1 MATKQVSVRLSATGG
16 RQVRAELEGVG
27 AAGSRGMGRLSREL
41 DQANARMAGFAR
53 RAKIAATAAAAALA
67 GAVVAMTR
75 STVAAANEI
84 GQLSQVANAAPEVFQ
99 RWSAASATVG
109 VEQEKLADIL
119 KDVNDRVGDFLQ
131 TGGGP
136 MADFFENIAPR
147 VGVTA
152 DQFARLSGPEA
163 LQLYVDSLEKAGVS
177 QQEMTF
183 YLEAMASD
191 TTRLIPLLQNG
202 GAEMTRL
209 GAQAQALGAV
219 LDTDAI
225 AAMRRSELALVSIGQ
240 VFTGVRNRIAVALA
254 PSLEAVA
261 NAFVA
266 LASSASPISRAFD
279 AVLGNLDRLGVYA
292 GTFATFLA
300 GRWVAAMAAAAL
312 SVRGLATTLVV
323 LKGALIRTGIGALI
337 VGAGELVYWFTRL
350 AGGAGGFG
358 EAMRLLKDVAV
369 EVWDRIKMGA
379 AAAGAR
385 ATAMFYDLKSDAATG
400 MAGAIESVVAFGNA
414 TANTFEGALMAVR
427 DIWSRL
433 PAVIGD
439 LVYTAA
445 NRMLD
450 GIEAMLNGA
459 IARIDAFTGKI
470 RDALAAVGIET
481 TFGEIGEISLG
492 DIDNPFAGATADA
505 GSAAADAFR
514 RAFEDNPLTA
524 PDLGLDGM
532 AADAL
537 AAANIY
543 RGASTDLAA
552 GATAPL
558 SSWAALRDVVAGTG
572 ADGAAALDDATAS
585 ADRLAEA
592 MGQTGEAVA
601 GGGASGSGDGA
612 AEKIVTGWR
621 AVSQALNSYA
631 TDALNWGK
639 GLGETLSSAF
649 SGAESA
655 FRSFV
660 ETGKLDFKGLV
671 RSILADLA
679 VLAFKNAV
687 LGPIA
692 NALGGV
698 FGGGSAAGGAAS
710 GAVTAAVSHA
720 GGMVGI
726 SGHRRSVPAAVFAGA
741 PRMHS
746 GGTVGPAGSW
756 AGLRPDEVPTIL
768 QRGERVLSRAEV
780 ARGAGGAIPVAIHL
794 NVDARGAQMGV
805 AEQIAAVMRS
815 AQPEFERIAV
825 AAVGNAM
832 RRGRMA

>member
-1 MATKQVSVRLSATGG
+1 MAEKRVSVRLSATGG

-27 AAGSRGMGRLSREL
+27 EAGTRGMGRLSREL
-41 DQANARMAGFAR
+41 DQANARMAAFAR
-53 RAKIAATAAAAALA
+53 RARIAATAAATALA

-84 GQLSQVANAAPEVFQ
+84 GQLSQVANANPEVFQ
-99 RWSAASATVG
+99 RWAAASATVG
-109 VEQEKLADIL
+109 IAQEKLADIL

-163 LQLYVDSLEKAGVS
+163 LQLYVSSLEKAGVS

-219 LDTDAI
+219 LDADAI

-254 PSLEAVA
+254 PSLEAAA

-266 LASSASPISRAFD
+266 LASSTSPISRAFD
-279 AVLGNLDRLGVYA
+279 AVLANLDRLAIYA

-300 GRWVAAMAAAAL
+300 GRWVAAMAAATF

-337 VGAGELVYWFTRL
+337 VGAGELVYWFMRL
-350 AGGAGGFG
+350 ASGAGGFG

-369 EVWDRIKMGA
+369 EVWDRIKTGA
-379 AAAGAR
+379 SAAGAR
-385 ATAMFYDLKSDAATG
+385 ATAMFFDLKSDAATG

-414 TANTFEGALMAVR
+414 TANTFEGALLAVR
-427 DIWSRL
+427 EIWSRL

-439 LVYTAA
+439 LVYAAA

-492 DIDNPFAGATADA
+492 DIENPFAGASADA

-524 PDLGLDGM
+524 PDLGLDGI
-532 AADAL
+532 AAEAL
-537 AAANIY
+537 ATANTYRQAA
-543 RGASTDLAA
+543 TDLAA

-558 SSWAALRDVVAGTG
+558 ASWAALRDAVAGTG
-572 ADGAAALDDATAS
+572 EDGAVALDDATAS
-585 ADRLAEA
+585 ADRLAAA
-592 MGQTGEAVA
+592 MAQAGDAVTGGGG
-601 GGGASGSGDGA
+601 GGGAGGA
-612 AEKIVTGWR
+612 ADKIITGWR
-621 AVSQALNSYA
+621 AVSDALYSYA
-631 TDALNWGK
+631 RDALNWGK
-639 GLGETLSSAF
+639 GLGETLTSAF

-692 NALGGV
+692 NALSGA
-698 FGGGSAAGGAAS
+698 FGGGGSVA
-710 GAVTAAVSHA
+710 AAVSHT

-726 SGHRRSVPAAVFAGA
+726 SGHTRAVPTAVFAGA
-741 PRMHS
+741 LRMHG
-746 GGTVGPAGSW
+746 GGTVGAAGSW

-768 QRGERVLSRAEV
+768 QRGEQVLSRAEV
-780 ARGAGGAIPVAIHL
+780 ARGTGGSIPVAVHL
-794 NVDARGAQMGV
+794 NVDARGAQIGV

>member
-1 MATKQVSVRLSATGG
+1 
-16 RQVRAELEGVG
+16 
-27 AAGSRGMGRLSREL
+27 MGRLSREL
-41 DQANARMAGFAR
+41 EQANARMAAFAR
-53 RAKIAATAAAAALA
+53 RARIAATAAAAALA
-67 GAVVAMTR
+67 VAVVSMTR

-84 GQLSQVANAAPEVFQ
+84 DQLSQVANASPEVFQ

-109 VEQEKLADIL
+109 IEQEKLADIL

-163 LQLYVDSLEKAGVS
+163 LQLYVDSLQKAGVS

-219 LDTDAI
+219 LDADAI

-240 VFTGVRNRIAVALA
+240 VFTGVRNKIAVALA
-254 PSLEAVA
+254 PSLEAMA

-266 LASSASPISRAFD
+266 LASSTSPISRAFD
-279 AVLGNLDRLGVYA
+279 SLLANLDRLVIYA

-300 GRWVAAMAAAAL
+300 GRWVAAMAVAAL
-312 SVRGLATTLVV
+312 SVRGLATMLVV

-350 AGGAGGFG
+350 ASGAGGFG
-358 EAMRLLKDVAV
+358 AAMGLLKDVAV

-379 AAAGAR
+379 SAAGAR
-385 ATAMFYDLKSDAATG
+385 ATAMFYDLKADAATG
-400 MAGAIESVVAFGNA
+400 MAGAIESVVGFGNA
-414 TANTFEGALMAVR
+414 TANTFEGALLAVR
-427 DIWSRL
+427 EIWSRL

-439 LVYTAA
+439 LVFSAA

-481 TFGEIGEISLG
+481 TFGQIGDISLG
-492 DIDNPFAGATADA
+492 DITNPFAGASADA
-505 GSAAADAFR
+505 GTAAADAFR
-514 RAFEDNPLTA
+514 RAFADNPLTA
-524 PDLGLDGM
+524 PDLGLDGI
-532 AADAL
+532 AAEAL
-537 AAANIY
+537 ATANTYRQAA
-543 RGASTDLAA
+543 TDLAA

-558 SSWAALRDVVAGTG
+558 ASWAALRDAVAGTG
-572 ADGAAALDDATAS
+572 EEGTAALDDATVS
-585 ADRLAEA
+585 AERLAGA
-592 MGQTGEAVA
+592 MAQAGDAVGGDGGS
-601 GGGASGSGDGA
+601 GGGAADQ
-612 AEKIVTGWR
+612 IITGWR
-621 AVSQALNSYA
+621 AVSAALQSYA

-639 GLGETLSSAF
+639 GLGETLSRAF

-679 VLAFKNAV
+679 VLAFRRAV

-692 NALGGV
+692 NALSGA
-698 FGGGSAAGGAAS
+698 FGGGGSVA
-710 GAVTAAVSHA
+710 AAVSHA
-720 GGMVGI
+720 GGMVGL
-726 SGHRRSVPAAVFAGA
+726 SGHSRRVPAQAFAGA

-746 GGTVGPAGSW
+746 GGTVGPVGSW

-768 QRGERVLSRAEV
+768 QRGERVLSRREV
-780 ARGAGGAIPVAIHL
+780 AAGSGAEQSVAVHL
-794 NVDARGAQMGV
+794 NVDARGAQIGV
-805 AEQIAAVMRS
+805 AEQLAAVLRG

-832 RRGRMA
+832 RRGRLA

>member
-1 MATKQVSVRLSATGG
+1 MAEKKVSVRLSATGG

-27 AAGSRGMGRLSREL
+27 KAGARGLGRLGREL
-41 DQANARMAGFAR
+41 EQANARMAAFAR
-53 RAKIAATAAAAALA
+53 RARGVARVAAAALA
-67 GAVVAMTR
+67 GAAVAMTR
-75 STVAAANEI
+75 STVAAANAI
-84 GQLSQVANAAPEVFQ
+84 DQLSRVANANPEVFQ

-109 VEQEKLADIL
+109 IEQEKLADIL
-119 KDVNDRVGDFLQ
+119 KDVNDRVGDFLA

-136 MADFFENIAPR
+136 MADFFANIAPR

-163 LQLYVDSLEKAGVS
+163 LQLYVSSLEKAGVS

-191 TTRLIPLLQNG
+191 ATRLIPLLQNG

-219 LDTDAI
+219 LDADAI

-240 VFTGVRNRIAVALA
+240 VFTGLRNRIAVALA

-261 NAFVA
+261 KAFVA
-266 LASSASPISRAFD
+266 LASSTSPISRGFD
-279 AVLGNLDRLGVYA
+279 AVLANLDRLAIYA
-292 GTFATFLA
+292 GTFASFLA

-350 AGGAGGFG
+350 TSGAGGFG
-358 EAMRLLKDVAV
+358 AAMRLLKDVAV

-379 AAAGAR
+379 SAAGAR
-385 ATAMFYDLKSDAATG
+385 ATAMFYDLKADAATSMG
-400 MAGAIESVVAFGNA
+400 GAIESVVAFGNA
-414 TANTFEGALMAVR
+414 TANTFEGALLAVR
-427 DIWSRL
+427 EIWARL
-433 PAVIGD
+433 PGVIGD
-439 LVYTAA
+439 LVFSAA

-470 RDALAAVGIET
+470 RAALAAVGIES
-481 TFGEIGEISLG
+481 TFGEIGALDLG
-492 DIDNPFAGATADA
+492 DIPNPYAGASAEA
-505 GSAAADAFR
+505 GDAAAEAFR
-514 RAFEDNPLTA
+514 RAFEDQPLTA
-524 PDLGLDGM
+524 PDLGLDGI
-532 AADAL
+532 AAEAL
-537 AAANIY
+537 RRANTYRQAA
-543 RGASTDLAA
+543 TDLAT

-558 SSWAALRDVVAGTG
+558 TSWAALRDAVAGTG
-572 ADGAAALDDATAS
+572 ADGAAALDEATAS
-585 ADRLAEA
+585 ADRLAGA
-592 MGQTGEAVA
+592 MAQAGEAVT
-601 GGGASGSGDGA
+601 GGGASGASGGA

-621 AVSQALNSYA
+621 AVSEALTSYA
-631 TDALNWGK
+631 TEALDWGK
-639 GLGETLSSAF
+639 GLGETLSNAF
-649 SGAESA
+649 SGAERA

-671 RSILADLA
+671 RAILADLA
-679 VLAFKNAV
+679 VLQFRRAV

-692 NALGGV
+692 NALGGI
-698 FGGGSAAGGAAS
+698 FGGAE
-710 GAVTAAVSHA
+710 AVTAAVSHA
-720 GGMVGI
+720 GGMVGL
-726 SGHRRSVPAAVFAGA
+726 SGHRRTVPAAVFAHA

-746 GGTVGPAGSW
+746 GGW

-768 QRGERVLSRAEV
+768 QRGERVLSRAEL
-780 ARGAGGAIPVAIHL
+780 ARGAAGTPPVAVHL
-794 NVDARGAQMGV
+794 SVDARGAQMGV
-805 AEQIAAVMRS
+805 AEQIAMVLRN
-815 AQPEFERIAV
+815 AQPEFERMAV

>member
-1 MATKQVSVRLSATGG
+1 
-16 RQVRAELEGVG
+16 VRAELEGVG
-27 AAGSRGMGRLSREL
+27 EAGTRGMGRLSREL
-41 DQANARMAGFAR
+41 DQANARMAAFAR
-53 RAKIAATAAAAALA
+53 RAKIAATAAATALA

-84 GQLSQVANAAPEVFQ
+84 GQLSQVANANPEVFQ
-99 RWSAASATVG
+99 RWAAASATVG
-109 VEQEKLADIL
+109 IEQEKLADIL

-191 TTRLIPLLQNG
+191 ATRLIPLLQNG

-219 LDTDAI
+219 LDADAI
-225 AAMRRSELALVSIGQ
+225 AAMHRSELALVSIGQ

-266 LASSASPISRAFD
+266 LASSTSPISRAFD
-279 AVLGNLDRLGVYA
+279 AVLSNLDRLAIYA

-300 GRWVAAMAAAAL
+300 GRWVAAMAAAAF

-350 AGGAGGFG
+350 ASGAGGFG

-369 EVWDRIKMGA
+369 EVWDRIKTGA
-379 AAAGAR
+379 SAAGAR
-385 ATAMFYDLKSDAATG
+385 ATAMFYDLKADATTG

-414 TANTFEGALMAVR
+414 TANTFEGALLAVR
-427 DIWSRL
+427 EIWSRL

-439 LVYTAA
+439 LVYAAA

-492 DIDNPFAGATADA
+492 DIANPFDGASADA
-505 GSAAADAFR
+505 GSAAADAFQ

-524 PDLGLDGM
+524 PDLGLDGI
-532 AADAL
+532 AAEAL
-537 AAANIY
+537 ATANTYRQAA
-543 RGASTDLAA
+543 SDLAA
-552 GATAPL
+552 GAKARL
-558 SSWAALRDVVAGTG
+558 SSWAALRDAVAGTG
-572 ADGAAALDDATAS
+572 EDGAAALDDATAS
-585 ADRLAEA
+585 AGRLAEA
-592 MGQTGEAVA
+592 MAEAGDTVSGGSGS
-601 GGGASGSGDGA
+601 GGGASGGA
-612 AEKIVTGWR
+612 AERIVTGWR
-621 AVSQALNSYA
+621 AVSEALNSYA

-692 NALGGV
+692 NALSGA
-698 FGGGSAAGGAAS
+698 FGGGGSVA
-710 GAVTAAVSHA
+710 AAVSHA
-720 GGMVGI
+720 GGIVGI
-726 SGHRRSVPAAVFAGA
+726 SGHTRAVPAAVFAGA
-741 PRMHS
+741 PRMHG

-780 ARGAGGAIPVAIHL
+780 ARGGDDATPVAINL

-805 AEQIAAVMRS
+805 AEQIAAVMRG

>member
-1 MATKQVSVRLSATGG
+1 MAEKRVSVRLSATGG

-41 DQANARMAGFAR
+41 DQANARMAAFAR
-53 RAKIAATAAAAALA
+53 RARIAATAAATALA

-109 VEQEKLADIL
+109 IEQEKLADIL
-119 KDVNDRVGDFLQ
+119 MDVNDRVGDFLQ

-152 DQFARLSGPEA
+152 DEFARLSGPEA
-163 LQLYVDSLEKAGVS
+163 LQLYVSSLEKAGVS

-219 LDTDAI
+219 LDADAI

-254 PSLEAVA
+254 PTLEAA
-261 NAFVA
+261 ATAFVA
-266 LASSASPISRAFD
+266 LASATSPISRAFD
-279 AVLGNLDRLGVYA
+279 AVLSNLDRLVIYA

-300 GRWVAAMAAAAL
+300 GRWVTAMAAAAL

-350 AGGAGGFG
+350 ASGAGGFG
-358 EAMRLLKDVAV
+358 EAMRLLKDVGV
-369 EVWDRIKMGA
+369 EVWDRIKLGA

-385 ATAMFYDLKSDAATG
+385 ATAMFYDLKADAATG
-400 MAGAIESVVAFGNA
+400 MTGAIESVVAFGNT
-414 TANTFEGALMAVR
+414 TANTFEGALLAVR
-427 DIWSRL
+427 EIWSRL

-439 LVYTAA
+439 LVYAAA

-492 DIDNPFAGATADA
+492 DIENPFAGASADA

-514 RAFEDNPLTA
+514 RAFADNPLTA
-524 PDLGLDGM
+524 PDLGLDGI

-537 AAANIY
+537 VTANTYRQAA
-543 RGASTDLAA
+543 TDLAA
-552 GATAPL
+552 GARAPL
-558 SSWAALRDVVAGTG
+558 SSWAALRDAVAGTG
-572 ADGAAALDDATAS
+572 EDGAAALDDATAS
-585 ADRLAEA
+585 ADRLAGA
-592 MGQTGEAVA
+592 MAQAGDAVTGGGGGGGA
-601 GGGASGSGDGA
+601 GGGAADQ
-612 AEKIVTGWR
+612 IITGWR
-621 AVSQALNSYA
+621 AVSEALNSYA

-639 GLGETLSSAF
+639 GLGETLTSAF
-649 SGAESA
+649 SGAETA

-692 NALGGV
+692 NALSGA
-698 FGGGSAAGGAAS
+698 FGGGSVA
-710 GAVTAAVSHA
+710 AAVSHA

-726 SGHRRSVPAAVFAGA
+726 SGHTRAVPAAVFAGA
-741 PRMHS
+741 PRMHG

-780 ARGAGGAIPVAIHL
+780 ARDTGGNATIAVHL

-805 AEQIAAVMRS
+805 AEQIAAVMRG

>member
-1 MATKQVSVRLSATGG
+1 MAEKRVSVRLSATGS

-27 AAGSRGMGRLSREL
+27 EAGSRGFGRLSREMDL
-41 DQANARMAGFAR
+41 ANTRVAAFAR
-53 RAKIAATAAAAALA
+53 RARIAATAAATALA

-84 GQLSQVANAAPEVFQ
+84 NQLSQVANATPEVFQ

-109 VEQEKLADIL
+109 IEQEKLADIL

-163 LQLYVDSLEKAGVS
+163 LQLYVDSLERAGAS

-191 TTRLIPLLQNG
+191 ATRLIPLLQNG

-209 GAQAQALGAV
+209 GDQAQALGAV
-219 LDTDAI
+219 LDADAI
-225 AAMRRSELALVSIGQ
+225 AAMRRSELALVSIAQ

-254 PSLEAVA
+254 PTLEAAA

-266 LASSASPISRAFD
+266 LASSTSPISRAFD
-279 AVLGNLDRLGVYA
+279 AVLANLDRLAIYA

-337 VGAGELVYWFTRL
+337 VGAGELVYWFTQL
-350 AGGAGGFG
+350 AAGAGGFG
-358 EAMRLLKDVAV
+358 EAMRLLKEVAV
-369 EVWDRIKMGA
+369 EVWERIQLGA
-379 AAAGAR
+379 SAAGAR
-385 ATAMFYDLKSDAATG
+385 ATAMFYDLKADAASG
-400 MAGAIESVVAFGNA
+400 MASAMESVVAFGNT
-414 TANTFEGALMAVR
+414 TANTFEGALLAVR
-427 DIWSRL
+427 EIWSRL

-439 LVYTAA
+439 LVFTAA

-459 IARIDAFTGKI
+459 IRRIDAFTGRI

-481 TFGEIGEISLG
+481 TFGQIGEISLG
-492 DIDNPFAGATADA
+492 DIANPFAGASADA
-505 GSAAADAFR
+505 GAAAAEAFRQAFLDNPLSAEDLGLSGIAAEALATANTYRQAAAD
-514 RAFEDNPLTA
+514 
-524 PDLGLDGM
+524 
-532 AADAL
+532 L
-537 AAANIY
+537 A
-543 RGASTDLAA
+543 T

-558 SSWAALRDVVAGTG
+558 TSWQALREAVAGAGT
-572 ADGAAALDDATAS
+572 DGATALDDATAS
-585 ADRLAEA
+585 ADRLTEA
-592 MGQTGEAVA
+592 MGRASGAA
-601 GGGASGSGDGA
+601 GGARDR
-612 AEKIVTGWR
+612 IVTGWQ
-621 AVSQALNSYA
+621 AVSEALRSYA

-639 GLGETLSSAF
+639 GLGETLSGAF
-649 SGAESA
+649 SSAESA
-655 FRSFV
+655 FRNFV
-660 ETGKLDFKGLV
+660 ETGKFDFKALV

-679 VLAFKNAV
+679 VLAFKRAV
-687 LGPIA
+687 LGPLA
-692 NALGGV
+692 NALSGIFGPGLFGTGV
-698 FGGGSAAGGAAS
+698 A
-710 GAVTAAVSHA
+710 AAVSHA
-720 GGMVGI
+720 GGMVGL
-726 SGHRRSVPAAVFAGA
+726 SGHSRTVPALAFAGA

-746 GGTVGPAGSW
+746 GGW

-768 QRGERVLSRAEV
+768 QRGERVLNRREAAAYGKSA
-780 ARGAGGAIPVAIHL
+780 AGSGVSIAI
-794 NVDARGAQMGV
+794 DARGAQMGV
-805 AEQIAAVMRS
+805 AEQIDAKLRAAI
-815 AQPEFERIAV
+815 PEIARIAKESV
-825 AAVGNAM
+825 ADAR
-832 RRGRMA
+832 RRGQVI

>member
-1 MATKQVSVRLSATGG
+1 MAEKKVSVRLSATGG

-27 AAGSRGMGRLSREL
+27 EAGSRGFGRLSREME
-41 DQANARMAGFAR
+41 QANARMAAFAR
-53 RAKIAATAAAAALA
+53 RARIAATAAAAALSA
-67 GAVVAMTR
+67 AVVSLTR

-84 GQLSQVANAAPEVFQ
+84 SLLSQVANANPEVFQ

-109 VEQEKLADIL
+109 IEQEKLADIL

-163 LQLYVDSLEKAGVS
+163 LQLYVDSLERAGVS

-266 LASSASPISRAFD
+266 LASSTSPISRAFD
-279 AVLGNLDRLGVYA
+279 TFLANLDRLGIYA

-300 GRWVAAMAAAAL
+300 GRWVAAVAAAAL

-350 AGGAGGFG
+350 ASGAGGFG
-358 EAMRLLKDVAV
+358 EAMRLLKDVTV
-369 EVWDRIKMGA
+369 EVWERIKMGA
-379 AAAGAR
+379 SAAGAQ
-385 ATAMFYDLKSDAATG
+385 ATAMFFDLKADAATG
-400 MAGAIESVVAFGNA
+400 MAGAIESVVSFGNA
-414 TANTFEGALMAVR
+414 TANTFEGALLAVR
-427 DIWSRL
+427 EIWSRL
-433 PAVIGD
+433 PDVIGD
-439 LVYTAA
+439 LVFSAA

-459 IARIDAFTGKI
+459 IRRIDTFTGRI

-492 DIDNPFAGATADA
+492 DIENPFAGASADA
-505 GSAAADAFR
+505 GTAAAEAFR
-514 RAFEDNPLTA
+514 RSFEDNPLKA
-524 PDLGLDGM
+524 PDLGLDGI
-532 AADAL
+532 AAEAL
-537 AAANIY
+537 TTANTYRQAA
-543 RGASTDLAA
+543 TDLAT

-558 SSWAALRDVVAGTG
+558 TSWDALRDAVADAGE
-572 ADGAAALDDATAS
+572 DGAAALDDATTS
-585 ADRLAEA
+585 ADRLAD
-592 MGQTGEAVA
+592 AVSRA
-601 GGGASGSGDGA
+601 GGA
-612 AEKIVTGWR
+612 AGKAKDAIVTGFG
-621 AVSQALNSYA
+621 AVSKSLSDYAKTAL
-631 TDALNWGK
+631 DLGK
-639 GLGETLSSAF
+639 GLGESLMGAF
-649 SGAESA
+649 RGAESA

-660 ETGKLDFKGLV
+660 ETGKLDFKSLV

-679 VLAFKNAV
+679 VLAFKRAV
-687 LGPIA
+687 LGPLA
-692 NALGGV
+692 NALSGI
-698 FGGGSAAGGAAS
+698 FGGGS
-710 GAVTAAVSHA
+710 VTAAVSHA
-720 GGMVGI
+720 GGIVGL
-726 SGHRRSVPAAVFAGA
+726 SGHQRQVPALAFAGA
-741 PRMHS
+741 PKLHT
-746 GGTVGPAGSW
+746 GGW

-768 QRGERVLSRAEV
+768 QRGERVLNRREAAHYSRV
-780 ARGAGGAIPVAIHL
+780 GQSSGGVTVNI
-794 NVDARGAQMGV
+794 DARGAQMGV
-805 AEQIAAVMRS
+805 AEQIDARLRAAL
-815 AQPEFERIAV
+815 PEIKRVAIQSVAERRA
-825 AAVGNAM
+825 
-832 RRGRMA
+832 RGYAI

>member
-1 MATKQVSVRLSATGG
+1 MAEKRVSVRLSATGG

-27 AAGSRGMGRLSREL
+27 AAGARGMGRLSREL
-41 DQANARMAGFAR
+41 EQANARMAAFAR
-53 RAKIAATAAAAALA
+53 RARIAATAAAAALA
-67 GAVVAMTR
+67 VAVVSMTR

-84 GQLSQVANAAPEVFQ
+84 DQLSQVANAAPEVFQ

-109 VEQEKLADIL
+109 IEQEKLADIL

-163 LQLYVDSLEKAGVS
+163 LQLYVDSLERAGVS

-219 LDTDAI
+219 LDADAI

-240 VFTGVRNRIAVALA
+240 VFTGVRNKIAVALA

-266 LASSASPISRAFD
+266 LASSTSPISRAFD
-279 AVLGNLDRLGVYA
+279 TLLDNLDRLVIYA

-300 GRWVAAMAAAAL
+300 GRWVAAMAVAAL
-312 SVRGLATTLVV
+312 SVRGLATMLVV

-350 AGGAGGFG
+350 ASGAGGFG
-358 EAMRLLKDVAV
+358 AAMGLLKDVAV

-379 AAAGAR
+379 SAAGAR
-385 ATAMFYDLKSDAATG
+385 ATAMFYDLKADAASG
-400 MAGAIESVVAFGNA
+400 MAGAIESVVGFGNA
-414 TANTFEGALMAVR
+414 TANTFEGALLAVR
-427 DIWSRL
+427 EIWSRL
-433 PAVIGD
+433 PDVIGD
-439 LVYTAA
+439 LVFSAA

-450 GIEAMLNGA
+450 GIEVMLNGA
-459 IARIDAFTGKI
+459 IARIDAFTGRI

-481 TFGEIGEISLG
+481 AFGSIGEISLG
-492 DIDNPFAGATADA
+492 DIENPFAGASADA
-505 GSAAADAFR
+505 GSAAVDAFR
-514 RAFEDNPLTA
+514 RAFEDNPLSA
-524 PDLGLDGM
+524 PDLGLDGI
-532 AADAL
+532 AAEAL
-537 AAANIY
+537 TTANTYRQAAIDLARGAAA
-543 RGASTDLAA
+543 
-552 GATAPL
+552 PL
-558 SSWAALRDVVAGTG
+558 TSWAALRDAVAGTG
-572 ADGAAALDDATAS
+572 EEGAAALDDATAS
-585 ADRLAEA
+585 ADRLADA
-592 MGQTGEAVA
+592 MGRA
-601 GGGASGSGDGA
+601 GGGAGA
-612 AEKIVTGWR
+612 AGDKILTGWK
-621 AVSQALNSYA
+621 AVSEALKSYA
-631 TDALNWGK
+631 VDALNWGK
-639 GLGETLSSAF
+639 GLGETLSRAF

-655 FRSFV
+655 FRSFID
-660 ETGKLDFKGLV
+660 TGKLDFKGLV

-679 VLAFKNAV
+679 VLAFRRAV

-692 NALGGV
+692 NALSGA
-698 FGGGSAAGGAAS
+698 FGGGGSVA
-710 GAVTAAVSHA
+710 AAVSHS
-720 GGMVGI
+720 GGMVGL
-726 SGHRRSVPAAVFAGA
+726 SGHSRSVPAQAFAGA

-746 GGTVGPAGSW
+746 GGW

-768 QRGERVLSRAEV
+768 QRGERVLSRAQV
-780 ARGAGGAIPVAIHL
+780 ARGDRSAVPVAVHL

-805 AEQIAAVMRS
+805 AEQLAAVLRG

-832 RRGRMA
+832 RRGRLA

>member
-1 MATKQVSVRLSATGG
+1 MAEKRVSVRLSATGG
-16 RQVRAELEGVG
+16 QQVRAELEGVG

-41 DQANARMAGFAR
+41 DQANARMAAFAR
-53 RAKIAATAAAAALA
+53 RTRIAATAAATALA

-84 GQLSQVANAAPEVFQ
+84 NQLSQVANATPEVFQ

-109 VEQEKLADIL
+109 IEQEKLADIL

-163 LQLYVDSLEKAGVS
+163 LQLYVSSLEKAGVS

-209 GAQAQALGAV
+209 GTQAQALGAV
-219 LDTDAI
+219 LDADAI

-254 PSLEAVA
+254 PSLEAAA

-266 LASSASPISRAFD
+266 LASATSPISRAFD
-279 AVLGNLDRLGVYA
+279 AVLANLDRLAIYA

-300 GRWVAAMAAAAL
+300 GRWAATMAAAAF

-337 VGAGELVYWFTRL
+337 VGAGELVYWFMRL
-350 AGGAGGFG
+350 ASGAGGFG
-358 EAMRLLKDVAV
+358 AAMRLLKDVAV
-369 EVWDRIKMGA
+369 EVWDRIKLGA
-379 AAAGAR
+379 SAAGAR

-400 MAGAIESVVAFGNA
+400 MAGAIESVIAFGNT
-414 TANTFEGALMAVR
+414 TANTFEGALLAVWE
-427 DIWSRL
+427 IWSRL

-439 LVYTAA
+439 LVYAAA

-459 IARIDAFTGKI
+459 IARIDAFTGRI

-492 DIDNPFAGATADA
+492 DIENPFARASADA

-524 PDLGLDGM
+524 PDLGLDGI

-537 AAANIY
+537 AKANIY
-543 RGASTDLAA
+543 RGAATDLAA

-558 SSWAALRDVVAGTG
+558 TSWAALRDAVAGTG
-572 ADGAAALDDATAS
+572 EDGAAALDDASAS

-592 MGQTGEAVA
+592 MAQAGEVVT
-601 GGGASGSGDGA
+601 GGGGSGGGA

-621 AVSQALNSYA
+621 AVSDALNSYA
-631 TDALNWGK
+631 TDALNLGK
-639 GLGETLSSAF
+639 GLGETLTNAF

-692 NALGGV
+692 NALGGI
-698 FGGGSAAGGAAS
+698 FGGGAAGAGAGTAS
-710 GAVTAAVSHA
+710 GSVTAAVSHA

-780 ARGAGGAIPVAIHL
+780 AHGAGGAIPVAIHL

>member
-1 MATKQVSVRLSATGG
+1 MADKKVSVRLSATGG

-27 AAGSRGMGRLSREL
+27 EAGTRGMGRLSREL
-41 DQANARMAGFAR
+41 DQANARMAAFAR
-53 RAKIAATAAAAALA
+53 RAKIAATAAATALA
-67 GAVVAMTR
+67 TAVVAMTR
-75 STVAAANEI
+75 STVSAANEI
-84 GQLSQVANAAPEVFQ
+84 DQLSQVTNANPELFQ

-109 VEQEKLADIL
+109 IEQEKLADIL

-163 LQLYVDSLEKAGVS
+163 LQLYVDSLERAGVS

-219 LDTDAI
+219 LDAGAI

-266 LASSASPISRAFD
+266 LASSTSPIAQAFD
-279 AVLGNLDRLGVYA
+279 AVLANLDRLAIYA
-292 GTFATFLA
+292 GTFATFFA

-350 AGGAGGFG
+350 ASGAGGFG
-358 EAMRLLKDVAV
+358 EAMGLLKDVAV

-379 AAAGAR
+379 SSAGAA
-385 ATAMFYDLKSDAATG
+385 ATAMFYDLKSDAASG
-400 MAGAIESVVAFGNA
+400 IASSIESVVGFGNTA
-414 TANTFEGALMAVR
+414 ANTFEGALLAVR
-427 DIWSRL
+427 EIWSRL

-439 LVYTAA
+439 IVFSAA

-459 IARIDAFTGKI
+459 IARIDAFTGRI

-481 TFGEIGEISLG
+481 TFGEIGELRLG
-492 DIDNPFAGATADA
+492 DIANPFAGASADA
-505 GSAAADAFR
+505 GTAAEYAFR
-514 RAFEDNPLTA
+514 RAFADNPFTA
-524 PDLGLDGM
+524 PDLGLDGI
-532 AADAL
+532 AAEAL
-537 AAANIY
+537 ATANGYRQAA
-543 RGASTDLAA
+543 TDLAN

-558 SSWAALRDVVAGTG
+558 TSWATLRDAVAGTG
-572 ADGAAALDDATAS
+572 EEGAAALDEASAS
-585 ADRLAEA
+585 ADRLN
-592 MGQTGEAVA
+592 QAVTA
-601 GGGASGSGDGA
+601 AAGASAGAGDR
-612 AEKIVTGWR
+612 IVTGWR
-621 AVSQALNSYA
+621 AVSEALRGYA

-639 GLGETLSSAF
+639 GLGQTLTQAF

-660 ETGKLDFKGLV
+660 ETGKLDFRGMV

-679 VLAFKNAV
+679 VLSFRRAV

-692 NALGGV
+692 NALSGI
-698 FGGGSAAGGAAS
+698 FGGGGSVA
-710 GAVTAAVSHA
+710 AAVSHA
-720 GGMVGI
+720 GGIVGL
-726 SGHRRSVPAAVFAGA
+726 SGYNRSVPAAVFAGA
-741 PRMHS
+741 PRMHA
-746 GGTVGPAGSW
+746 GGW

-768 QRGERVLSRAEV
+768 QRGERVLNRREAADY
-780 ARGAGGAIPVAIHL
+780 ARGGGLGPGVSIQI
-794 NVDARGAQMGV
+794 DARGAQMGL
-805 AEQIAAVMRS
+805 AEQIDLKLRAAL
-815 AQPEFERIAV
+815 PEIARIAKQSV
-825 AAVGNAM
+825 ADSR
-832 RRGRMA
+832 RRGHAL

>member
-1 MATKQVSVRLSATGG
+1 MAEKRVSVRLSATGG

-27 AAGSRGMGRLSREL
+27 EAGKRGFGRLSCEME
-41 DQANARMAGFAR
+41 QANARMAAFAR
-53 RAKIAATAAAAALA
+53 RARIAATAAAAALSA
-67 GAVVAMTR
+67 AVVSMTR

-84 GQLSQVANAAPEVFQ
+84 SQLSQVANAAPEVFQ
-99 RWSAASATVG
+99 RWSSASATVG
-109 VEQEKLADIL
+109 IEQEKLADIL

-163 LQLYVDSLEKAGVS
+163 LQLYVDSLERAGVS

-219 LDTDAI
+219 LDADAI

-254 PSLEAVA
+254 PSLETVA

-266 LASSASPISRAFD
+266 LASSTSPISRAFD
-279 AVLGNLDRLGVYA
+279 AVLVNLDRLAIYA

-300 GRWVAAMAAAAL
+300 GRWVAAMAAAAF

-350 AGGAGGFG
+350 ASGAGSFG
-358 EAMRLLKDVAV
+358 EAMRLLKDVGV

-385 ATAMFYDLKSDAATG
+385 ATAMFYDLKADAATG
-400 MAGAIESVVAFGNA
+400 MAGAIESVIAFGNT
-414 TANTFEGALMAVR
+414 TANTFEGALLAVR
-427 DIWSRL
+427 EIWSRL

-439 LVYTAA
+439 LIYAAA

-481 TFGEIGEISLG
+481 SFGEIGEISLG
-492 DIDNPFAGATADA
+492 DIENPFAGASSDA
-505 GSAAADAFR
+505 GSAAAEAFR

-524 PDLGLDGM
+524 PDLGLDGI

-537 AAANIY
+537 ATANTYRQAA
-543 RGASTDLAA
+543 TDLAA

-558 SSWAALRDVVAGTG
+558 TSWAALRDAVAGTG
-572 ADGAAALDDATAS
+572 EDGAAALDDASAS
-585 ADRLAEA
+585 ADRLAGA
-592 MGQTGEAVA
+592 MAQAGDAV
-601 GGGASGSGDGA
+601 GGGGSGGGA

-621 AVSQALNSYA
+621 AVSDALNSYA
-631 TDALNWGK
+631 TDALYWGK

-692 NALGGV
+692 NALSGA
-698 FGGGSAAGGAAS
+698 FGGGGTVA
-710 GAVTAAVSHA
+710 AAVSHA

-726 SGHRRSVPAAVFAGA
+726 SGYTRAVPAAVFAGA
-741 PRMHS
+741 PRMHG

-780 ARGAGGAIPVAIHL
+780 ARGAGSTTPVAINL

-805 AEQIAAVMRS
+805 AEQIAAVMRGS
-815 AQPEFERIAV
+815 QPEFERIAV

>member
-1 MATKQVSVRLSATGG
+1 MAEKKVSVRLSATGG

-27 AAGSRGMGRLSREL
+27 EAGARGMGRLSREM
-41 DQANARMAGFAR
+41 DQANARMAAFAR
-53 RAKIAATAAAAALA
+53 RARIAATAAGTALA
-67 GAVVAMTR
+67 TAVVAMTR

-84 GQLSQVANAAPEVFQ
+84 DQLSQVANANPEVFQ

-109 VEQEKLADIL
+109 IEQEKLADIL

-163 LQLYVDSLEKAGVS
+163 LQLYVDSLERAGVS

-219 LDTDAI
+219 LDADAI

-266 LASSASPISRAFD
+266 LASSTSPISRAFD
-279 AVLGNLDRLGVYA
+279 TLLANLNRLAIYA
-292 GTFATFLA
+292 GTFAAFLA

-350 AGGAGGFG
+350 ASGAGGFG
-358 EAMRLLKDVAV
+358 EAMRLLKDIAV

-379 AAAGAR
+379 GAAGAA
-385 ATAMFYDLKSDAATG
+385 ATAMFYDLKADAAAG
-400 MAGAIESVVAFGNA
+400 IAGAIESVVGFGNT
-414 TANTFEGALMAVR
+414 TANTFEGALLAVR
-427 DIWSRL
+427 EIWSRL

-439 LVYTAA
+439 LVFSAA

-459 IARIDAFTGKI
+459 IARIDAFTGGI

-481 TFGEIGEISLG
+481 TFGEIGEIRLG
-492 DIDNPFAGATADA
+492 DIANPFAGASADA
-505 GSAAADAFR
+505 GTAAADAFR
-514 RAFEDNPLTA
+514 RAFEDNPITA
-524 PDLGLDGM
+524 PDLGLDGI
-532 AADAL
+532 AAEAL
-537 AAANIY
+537 ITANRYRQAA
-543 RGASTDLAA
+543 TDLAS
-552 GATAPL
+552 GAAAPL
-558 SSWAALRDVVAGTG
+558 TSWGALREAVAGSG
-572 ADGAAALDDATAS
+572 EEGAAALDEATAS
-585 ADRLAEA
+585 ADRLN
-592 MGQTGEAVA
+592 QAVTA
-601 GGGASGSGDGA
+601 TGGASAGAGDR
-612 AEKIVTGWR
+612 IVNGWR
-621 AVSQALNSYA
+621 AVSDALRAYA
-631 TDALNWGK
+631 TDAMNWGK
-639 GLGETLSSAF
+639 GLGQTLTQAF

-655 FRSFV
+655 FRSFI
-660 ETGKLDFKGLV
+660 ETGKLDFRGMV

-679 VLAFKNAV
+679 VLSFRRAV

-692 NALGGV
+692 NALSGI
-698 FGGGSAAGGAAS
+698 FGGSGSVA
-710 GAVTAAVSHA
+710 AAVSHA
-720 GGMVGI
+720 GGMVGL
-726 SGHRRSVPAAVFAGA
+726 SGHTRAVPAAVFAGA
-741 PRMHS
+741 PRMHA
-746 GGTVGPAGSW
+746 GGW

-768 QRGERVLSRAEV
+768 QRGERVWSRSDV
-780 ARGAGGAIPVAIHL
+780 ARGMGGSSIPVAVNL

-805 AEQIAAVMRS
+805 AEQLAAVLRN
-815 AQPEFERIAV
+815 AQPELERMAV
-825 AAVGNAM
+825 AAVGTAM
-832 RRGRMA
+832 RRGRLA

>member
-1 MATKQVSVRLSATGG
+1 MAEKKLSVRLSATGG

-41 DQANARMAGFAR
+41 DRANARMAAFAR
-53 RAKIAATAAAAALA
+53 RARIAATAAAAALA

-109 VEQEKLADIL
+109 IQQEKLADIL

-136 MADFFENIAPR
+136 MVDFFENIAPR

-163 LQLYVDSLEKAGVS
+163 LQLYVDSLERAGVS

-219 LDTDAI
+219 LDADAI

-266 LASSASPISRAFD
+266 LASSTSPISRAFD
-279 AVLGNLDRLGVYA
+279 VVLANLDRLAIYA

-350 AGGAGGFG
+350 TAGAGGFG

-385 ATAMFYDLKSDAATG
+385 ATAMFYDLKADAATG

-414 TANTFEGALMAVR
+414 TANTFEGALLAVR
-427 DIWSRL
+427 EIWSRL

-439 LVYTAA
+439 LVYAAA

-492 DIDNPFAGATADA
+492 DIDNPFAGASADA

-524 PDLGLDGM
+524 PDLGLDGI
-532 AADAL
+532 AAEAL
-537 AAANIY
+537 ATANTYRQAA
-543 RGASTDLAA
+543 TDLAA

-558 SSWAALRDVVAGTG
+558 TSWAALRDAVASTG
-572 ADGAAALDDATAS
+572 EDGAAALDDATAS
-585 ADRLAEA
+585 ADRLAGA
-592 MGQTGEAVA
+592 MAQAGDAVGGGGS
-601 GGGASGSGDGA
+601 GGGA
-612 AEKIVTGWR
+612 AERIVTGWR
-621 AVSQALNSYA
+621 AVSEALNSYA

-692 NALGGV
+692 SALSGA
-698 FGGGSAAGGAAS
+698 FGGGGSVA
-710 GAVTAAVSHA
+710 AAVSHA

-726 SGHRRSVPAAVFAGA
+726 SGHSRAVPAAVFAGA

-780 ARGAGGAIPVAIHL
+780 ARGANGNIPVAVHF

-805 AEQIAAVMRS
+805 AEQIAAVMRG

>member
-1 MATKQVSVRLSATGG
+1 MAEKRVSVRLSATGG

-41 DQANARMAGFAR
+41 DQANARMAAFAR
-53 RAKIAATAAAAALA
+53 RARIAATAAATALA

-84 GQLSQVANAAPEVFQ
+84 GQLSQVANANSEVFQ

-109 VEQEKLADIL
+109 IEQEKLADIL

-163 LQLYVDSLEKAGVS
+163 LQLYVDSLERAGVS

-219 LDTDAI
+219 LDADAI
-225 AAMRRSELALVSIGQ
+225 TAMRRSELALVSIGQ

-266 LASSASPISRAFD
+266 LASSTSPISRAFD
-279 AVLGNLDRLGVYA
+279 TVLANLDRLAIYA
-292 GTFATFLA
+292 GTFATFLTV
-300 GRWVAAMAAAAL
+300 RWVAAMAAAVI

-350 AGGAGGFG
+350 TSGAGSFG

-379 AAAGAR
+379 SSAGAA
-385 ATAMFYDLKSDAATG
+385 ATAMFYDLKADAASG
-400 MAGAIESVVAFGNA
+400 MAGAIESVAAFGNT
-414 TANTFEGALMAVR
+414 TANTFEGALLAVR
-427 DIWSRL
+427 EIWSRL
-433 PAVIGD
+433 PDVIGD
-439 LVYTAA
+439 LVFSAA
-445 NRMLD
+445 NRMLH

-459 IARIDAFTGKI
+459 IRRIDAFTGRI

-481 TFGEIGEISLG
+481 TFGEIGAISLG
-492 DIDNPFAGATADA
+492 DIENPFAGASADA

-524 PDLGLDGM
+524 PNLGLD
-532 AADAL
+532 AIATEAL
-537 AAANIY
+537 ATANTYREAA
-543 RGASTDLAA
+543 TDLAN

-558 SSWAALRDVVAGTG
+558 SSWAALRDAVASTG

-585 ADRLAEA
+585 AGRLAGA
-592 MGQTGEAVA
+592 MDQAGDAV
-601 GGGASGSGDGA
+601 GGGSGGGA
-612 AEKIVTGWR
+612 AEKILTGWR
-621 AVSQALNSYA
+621 AVSEALNSYA

-639 GLGETLSSAF
+639 CLGETLTGAF
-649 SGAESA
+649 GGAESA

-660 ETGKLDFKGLV
+660 ETGKFDFKGLV

-679 VLAFKNAV
+679 VLSFKRAV

-692 NALGGV
+692 SALSGI
-698 FGGGSAAGGAAS
+698 FGGGSVA
-710 GAVTAAVSHA
+710 AAVSHA
-720 GGMVGI
+720 GGIVGL
-726 SGHRRSVPAAVFAGA
+726 SGHTRQVPAMAFAAA

-746 GGTVGPAGSW
+746 GGW

-768 QRGERVLSRAEV
+768 QRGERVLNRREAADYGRGGSI
-780 ARGAGGAIPVAIHL
+780 GAGVTVNI
-794 NVDARGAQMGV
+794 DARGAQMGV
-805 AEQIAAVMRS
+805 AEQIDARLRAAI
-815 AQPEFERIAV
+815 PEIARIAKESV
-825 AAVGNAM
+825 ADGR
-832 RRGRMA
+832 RRGQVI

>member
-1 MATKQVSVRLSATGG
+1 MVEKRVSVRLSATGG

-27 AAGSRGMGRLSREL
+27 AAGARGMGRLSREL
-41 DQANARMAGFAR
+41 EQANARMAAFAR
-53 RAKIAATAAAAALA
+53 RARIAATAAAAALA
-67 GAVVAMTR
+67 VAVVSMSR

-84 GQLSQVANAAPEVFQ
+84 NQLSQVANASPEVFQ
-99 RWSAASATVG
+99 RWSVASATVG
-109 VEQEKLADIL
+109 IEQEKLADIL

-163 LQLYVDSLEKAGVS
+163 LQLYVDSLQKAGVS

-219 LDTDAI
+219 LDADAI

-240 VFTGVRNRIAVALA
+240 VFTGVRNKIAVALA
-254 PSLEAVA
+254 PSLEAMA

-266 LASSASPISRAFD
+266 LASSTSPISRAFD
-279 AVLGNLDRLGVYA
+279 TLLANLDRLVIYA

-300 GRWVAAMAAAAL
+300 GRWVAAMAVAAL
-312 SVRGLATTLVV
+312 SVRGLATMLVV

-350 AGGAGGFG
+350 ASGAGGFG
-358 EAMRLLKDVAV
+358 AAMGLLKDVAV

-379 AAAGAR
+379 SAASAR
-385 ATAMFYDLKSDAATG
+385 ATAMFYDLKADAASG

-414 TANTFEGALMAVR
+414 TANTFEGALLAVR
-427 DIWSRL
+427 EIWSRL
-433 PAVIGD
+433 PVVIGD
-439 LVYTAA
+439 LVFSAA

-481 TFGEIGEISLG
+481 TFGQIGDINLG
-492 DIDNPFAGATADA
+492 DITNPFAGASADSGTAV
-505 GSAAADAFR
+505 ADAFR
-514 RAFEDNPLTA
+514 RAFEDNPLNA
-524 PDLGLDGM
+524 PDLGLDAI
-532 AADAL
+532 AAEAL
-537 AAANIY
+537 TTANTYRQSGIDLARGAAA
-543 RGASTDLAA
+543 
-552 GATAPL
+552 PL
-558 SSWAALRDVVAGTG
+558 TSWAALRDAVAGTVEE
-572 ADGAAALDDATAS
+572 GAAALDDAKAS
-585 ADRLAEA
+585 ADRLAAA
-592 MGQTGEAVA
+592 MDQAGDAVGG
-601 GGGASGSGDGA
+601 GGGASGGA
-612 AEKIVTGWR
+612 AEKIVTSWR
-621 AVSQALNSYA
+621 TVSDALKSYA

-639 GLGETLSSAF
+639 GLGETLSRAF

-679 VLAFKNAV
+679 VLAFRRAV

-692 NALGGV
+692 NALSGA
-698 FGGGSAAGGAAS
+698 FGGGGSVA
-710 GAVTAAVSHA
+710 AAVSYA
-720 GGMVGI
+720 GGMVGL
-726 SGHRRSVPAAVFAGA
+726 SAHSRRVPAQAFAGA
-741 PRMHS
+741 PRMHR
-746 GGTVGPAGSW
+746 GGW

-768 QRGERVLSRAEV
+768 QRGERVLSRREV
-780 ARGAGGAIPVAIHL
+780 AAGSGAEQSVAVHL
-794 NVDARGAQMGV
+794 NVDARGAQIGV
-805 AEQIAAVMRS
+805 AEQLAAVLRG

-832 RRGRMA
+832 RRGRLA

>member
-1 MATKQVSVRLSATGG
+1 MAEKRVSVRLYATGG

-27 AAGSRGMGRLSREL
+27 EAGARGMGRLSREM
-41 DQANARMAGFAR
+41 DQANARMAAFAR
-53 RAKIAATAAAAALA
+53 RARIAATAAATALA
-67 GAVVAMTR
+67 AAVVSMTR

-84 GQLSQVANAAPEVFQ
+84 GQLSQVANANPEVFQ

-109 VEQEKLADIL
+109 IEQEKLADIL

-163 LQLYVDSLEKAGVS
+163 LQLYVDSLERAGVS

-191 TTRLIPLLQNG
+191 ATRLIPLLQNG

-219 LDTDAI
+219 LDADAI

-266 LASSASPISRAFD
+266 LASSTSPISRAFD
-279 AVLGNLDRLGVYA
+279 AVLSNLDRVAIYT
-292 GTFATFLA
+292 GTFATFLS
-300 GRWVAAMAAAAL
+300 GRWLAAMAAAAL
-312 SVRGLATTLVV
+312 SVRGLATMLVV

-350 AGGAGGFG
+350 ASGAGGFG
-358 EAMRLLKDVAV
+358 EAMGLLKDVAM
-369 EVWDRIKMGA
+369 EVWNRIKMGA
-379 AAAGAR
+379 SSAGAA
-385 ATAMFYDLKSDAATG
+385 ATAMFYDLKADAASG
-400 MAGAIESVVAFGNA
+400 FASAIESVVGFGNT
-414 TANTFEGALMAVR
+414 TANTFEGALLAVR
-427 DIWSRL
+427 EIWSRL

-439 LVYTAA
+439 LVFSAA

-459 IARIDAFTGKI
+459 IARIDAFTGRI
-470 RDALAAVGIET
+470 RDALAAVGIEA
-481 TFGEIGEISLG
+481 TFGEIGELRLG
-492 DIDNPFAGATADA
+492 DIANPFTGASADA
-505 GSAAADAFR
+505 GTAAADAFR
-514 RAFEDNPLTA
+514 RAFADNPFTA
-524 PDLGLDGM
+524 PDLGLDGI

-537 AAANIY
+537 ATANSYRQAA
-543 RGASTDLAA
+543 TDLAG

-558 SSWAALRDVVAGTG
+558 TSWGALRDAVAGTG
-572 ADGAAALDDATAS
+572 EEGAAALEEATAS
-585 ADRLAEA
+585 ADRLNQAV
-592 MGQTGEAVA
+592 TGAD
-601 GGGASGSGDGA
+601 GASAGAGDR
-612 AEKIVTGWR
+612 IVTGWR
-621 AVSQALNSYA
+621 AVSDALRSYA

-639 GLGETLSSAF
+639 GLGQTLTQAF
-649 SGAESA
+649 SGAENA

-660 ETGKLDFKGLV
+660 ETGKLDFRGMV

-679 VLAFKNAV
+679 VLSFRRAV

-692 NALGGV
+692 NALSGI
-698 FGGGSAAGGAAS
+698 FGGGGTVA
-710 GAVTAAVSHA
+710 AAVSHA
-720 GGMVGI
+720 GGMVGL
-726 SGHRRSVPAAVFAGA
+726 SGHTRAVPAAAFASA
-741 PRMHS
+741 PRMHA
-746 GGTVGPAGSW
+746 GGW

-768 QRGERVLSRAEV
+768 QRGERVLSRGEV
-780 ARGAGGAIPVAIHL
+780 ARGMGTSIPVAVHL

-805 AEQIAAVMRS
+805 AEQLATVLRN
-815 AQPEFERIAV
+815 AQPELERMAV
-825 AAVGNAM
+825 SAVGTAM
-832 RRGRMA
+832 RRGRLA

>member
-1 MATKQVSVRLSATGG
+1 MAEKRVSVRLSATGG

-27 AAGSRGMGRLSREL
+27 AAGARGMGRLSREL
-41 DQANARMAGFAR
+41 EQANARMAAFAR
-53 RAKIAATAAAAALA
+53 RARIAATAAAAALA
-67 GAVVAMTR
+67 VAVVSMTR

-84 GQLSQVANAAPEVFQ
+84 DQLSQVANASPEVFQ

-109 VEQEKLADIL
+109 IEQEKLADIL

-163 LQLYVDSLEKAGVS
+163 LQLYVDSLERAGVS

-219 LDTDAI
+219 LDVDAI

-240 VFTGVRNRIAVALA
+240 VFTGVRNKIAVALA

-266 LASSASPISRAFD
+266 LASSTSPISRAFD
-279 AVLGNLDRLGVYA
+279 TLLANLDRLVIYA

-300 GRWVAAMAAAAL
+300 GRWVAAMAVAAL
-312 SVRGLATTLVV
+312 SVRGLATMLVV

-350 AGGAGGFG
+350 ASGAGGFG
-358 EAMRLLKDVAV
+358 AAMGLLKDVAV

-379 AAAGAR
+379 SAAGAR
-385 ATAMFYDLKSDAATG
+385 ATAMFYDLKADAASG
-400 MAGAIESVVAFGNA
+400 MAGAIESVVGFGNA
-414 TANTFEGALMAVR
+414 TANTFEGALLAVR
-427 DIWSRL
+427 EIWSRL

-439 LVYTAA
+439 LVFSAA

-459 IARIDAFTGKI
+459 IARIDAFTGRI

-481 TFGEIGEISLG
+481 TFGSIGEISLG
-492 DIDNPFAGATADA
+492 DIENPFAGASADA
-505 GSAAADAFR
+505 GTAAADAFR
-514 RAFEDNPLTA
+514 RAFEDNPLSA
-524 PDLGLDGM
+524 PDLGLDGI
-532 AADAL
+532 AAEAL
-537 AAANIY
+537 TTANTYRQAAI
-543 RGASTDLAA
+543 DLANS
-552 GATAPL
+552 ATAPL
-558 SSWAALRDVVAGTG
+558 TSWAALRDAVAGTG
-572 ADGAAALDDATAS
+572 EEGAGALDDATTS
-585 ADRLAEA
+585 ADRLAAA
-592 MGQTGEAVA
+592 MDQAGDAVGGGG
-601 GGGASGSGDGA
+601 GGGASVGASGGA
-612 AEKIVTGWR
+612 AAKIVTGWR
-621 AVSQALNSYA
+621 AVSDALKSYA

-639 GLGETLSSAF
+639 GLGETLSRAF

-679 VLAFKNAV
+679 VLAFRRAV

-692 NALGGV
+692 NALSGA
-698 FGGGSAAGGAAS
+698 FGGGGSVA
-710 GAVTAAVSHA
+710 AAVSHA
-720 GGMVGI
+720 GGMVGL
-726 SGHRRSVPAAVFAGA
+726 SGHSRRVPAQAFAGA

-746 GGTVGPAGSW
+746 GGW

-768 QRGERVLSRAEV
+768 QRGERVLSRAQV
-780 ARGAGGAIPVAIHL
+780 ARGDRSAVPVAVHL

-805 AEQIAAVMRS
+805 AEQLAAVLRG

-832 RRGRMA
+832 RRGRLA

>member
-1 MATKQVSVRLSATGG
+1 MAEKRVSVRLSATGG

-27 AAGSRGMGRLSREL
+27 AAGARGMGRLSREL
-41 DQANARMAGFAR
+41 EQANARMAAFAR
-53 RAKIAATAAAAALA
+53 RARIAATAAAAALA
-67 GAVVAMTR
+67 VAVVSMTR

-84 GQLSQVANAAPEVFQ
+84 DQLSQVANAAPEVFQ

-109 VEQEKLADIL
+109 IEQEKLADIL

-136 MADFFENIAPR
+136 MADLFENIAPR

-163 LQLYVDSLEKAGVS
+163 LQLYVDSLERAGVS

-219 LDTDAI
+219 LDADAI

-240 VFTGVRNRIAVALA
+240 VFTGVRNKIAVALA
-254 PSLEAVA
+254 PSLEAMA

-266 LASSASPISRAFD
+266 LASATSPISRAFD
-279 AVLGNLDRLGVYA
+279 TLLANLDRLVIYA

-300 GRWVAAMAAAAL
+300 GRWVAAMAVAAL
-312 SVRGLATTLVV
+312 SVRGLATMLVV

-350 AGGAGGFG
+350 ASGAGGFG
-358 EAMRLLKDVAV
+358 AAMGLLKDVAV
-369 EVWDRIKMGA
+369 EVWERIKMGA
-379 AAAGAR
+379 SAAGAR
-385 ATAMFYDLKSDAATG
+385 ATAMFYDLKADAASG
-400 MAGAIESVVAFGNA
+400 MAGAIESVVGFGNA
-414 TANTFEGALMAVR
+414 TANTFEGALLAVR
-427 DIWSRL
+427 EIWSRL
-433 PAVIGD
+433 PDVIGD
-439 LVYTAA
+439 LVFSAA

-450 GIEAMLNGA
+450 GIEVMLNGA
-459 IARIDAFTGKI
+459 IARIDAFTGRI

-481 TFGEIGEISLG
+481 AFGSIGEISLG
-492 DIDNPFAGATADA
+492 DIENPFAGASADA
-505 GSAAADAFR
+505 GSAAVDAFR
-514 RAFEDNPLTA
+514 RAFEDNPLSA
-524 PDLGLDGM
+524 PDLGLDGI
-532 AADAL
+532 AAEAL
-537 AAANIY
+537 TTANTYRQAAIDLARGAAA
-543 RGASTDLAA
+543 
-552 GATAPL
+552 PL
-558 SSWAALRDVVAGTG
+558 TSWAALRDAVAGTG
-572 ADGAAALDDATAS
+572 EEGAAALDDATAS
-585 ADRLAEA
+585 ADRLADA
-592 MGQTGEAVA
+592 MGRA
-601 GGGASGSGDGA
+601 GGGAGA
-612 AEKIVTGWR
+612 AGDKILTGWK
-621 AVSQALNSYA
+621 AVSEALKSYA
-631 TDALNWGK
+631 VDALNWGK
-639 GLGETLSSAF
+639 GLGETLSRAF

-679 VLAFKNAV
+679 VLAFRRAV

-692 NALGGV
+692 NALSGV
-698 FGGGSAAGGAAS
+698 FGGGGSVA
-710 GAVTAAVSHA
+710 AAVSHN
-720 GGMVGI
+720 GGMVGL
-726 SGHRRSVPAAVFAGA
+726 SGHSRSVPAQAFAGA

-746 GGTVGPAGSW
+746 GGW

-768 QRGERVLSRAEV
+768 QRGERVLSRAQV
-780 ARGAGGAIPVAIHL
+780 ARGDRSAVPVAVHL

-805 AEQIAAVMRS
+805 AEQLAAVLRG

-832 RRGRMA
+832 RRGRLA

>member
-1 MATKQVSVRLSATGG
+1 
-16 RQVRAELEGVG
+16 
-27 AAGSRGMGRLSREL
+27 
-41 DQANARMAGFAR
+41 
-53 RAKIAATAAAAALA
+53 
-67 GAVVAMTR
+67 MTR

-84 GQLSQVANAAPEVFQ
+84 GQLSQVANANPELFQ
-99 RWSAASATVG
+99 RWAAASATVG
-109 VEQEKLADIL
+109 IEQEKLADIL

-163 LQLYVDSLEKAGVS
+163 LQLYVSSLEKAGVS
-177 QQEMTF
+177 QQELTF

-219 LDTDAI
+219 LDADAI

-266 LASSASPISRAFD
+266 LASSTSPISRAFD
-279 AVLGNLDRLGVYA
+279 AVLANLDRLAVYA

-350 AGGAGGFG
+350 ASGAGGFG

-379 AAAGAR
+379 SAAGAR
-385 ATAMFYDLKSDAATG
+385 ATAMFFDLKSDAATG

-414 TANTFEGALMAVR
+414 TANTFEGALLAIR
-427 DIWSRL
+427 EIWSRL
-433 PAVIGD
+433 PAAIGD
-439 LVYTAA
+439 LVYAAA

-470 RDALAAVGIET
+470 REALAAVGIET

-492 DIDNPFAGATADA
+492 DIANPFAGASADA
-505 GSAAADAFR
+505 GTAAADAFR
-514 RAFEDNPLTA
+514 RAFADNPLTA
-524 PDLGLDGM
+524 PDLGLDGI
-532 AADAL
+532 AAEAL
-537 AAANIY
+537 ATANTYRQAA
-543 RGASTDLAA
+543 TDLAN

-558 SSWAALRDVVAGTG
+558 RSWAALRDAVAGTG
-572 ADGAAALDDATAS
+572 EDGAAALDEATAS
-585 ADRLAEA
+585 TDRLAGA
-592 MGQTGEAVA
+592 MAQAGDAVGGGGS
-601 GGGASGSGDGA
+601 GGGA
-612 AEKIVTGWR
+612 AERIVTGWR
-621 AVSQALNSYA
+621 AVSEALKSYA
-631 TDALNWGK
+631 SDALNWGK
-639 GLGETLSSAF
+639 GLGETLSRAF

-679 VLAFKNAV
+679 VLAFRRAV

-692 NALGGV
+692 NALAGA
-698 FGGGSAAGGAAS
+698 FGGGGSVA
-710 GAVTAAVSHA
+710 AAVSHA

-726 SGHRRSVPAAVFAGA
+726 SGHTRSVPAAVFAAA
-741 PRMHS
+741 PRMHA
-746 GGTVGPAGSW
+746 GGW

-768 QRGERVLSRAEV
+768 QRGERVLSRSEV
-780 ARGAGGAIPVAIHL
+780 ARGAGGSIPVAVHL

-805 AEQIAAVMRS
+805 AEQIAAVMRN
-815 AQPEFERIAV
+815 AQPEFERIAL

-832 RRGRMA
+832 RRGRLT

>member
-1 MATKQVSVRLSATGG
+1 MAEKHVSVRLSATGG

-41 DQANARMAGFAR
+41 DQANARMAAFAR
-53 RAKIAATAAAAALA
+53 RTRIAATAAAAALA

-84 GQLSQVANAAPEVFQ
+84 DQLSQVANAAPEVFQ

-109 VEQEKLADIL
+109 IEQEKLADIL

-163 LQLYVDSLEKAGVS
+163 LQLYVESLERAGVS

-191 TTRLIPLLQNG
+191 ATRLIPLLQNG

-209 GAQAQALGAV
+209 GTQAQALGAV
-219 LDTDAI
+219 LDADAI

-266 LASSASPISRAFD
+266 LASSTSPISRAFD
-279 AVLGNLDRLGVYA
+279 VVLSNLDRLAIYA

-300 GRWVAAMAAAAL
+300 GRWVTAMAAAAL

-350 AGGAGGFG
+350 ASGAGSFG

-369 EVWDRIKMGA
+369 EVWDRIKTGA
-379 AAAGAR
+379 SAAGAR

-400 MAGAIESVVAFGNA
+400 MAGAIESVIAFGNT
-414 TANTFEGALMAVR
+414 TANTFEGALLAVR
-427 DIWSRL
+427 EIWSRL

-439 LVYTAA
+439 LVYAAA

-492 DIDNPFAGATADA
+492 DIENPFDGASADA

-524 PDLGLDGM
+524 TDLGLDGI
-532 AADAL
+532 AAEAL
-537 AAANIY
+537 ATANTY
-543 RGASTDLAA
+543 RQATTDLAA

-558 SSWAALRDVVAGTG
+558 ASWAALRDAVAGTG
-572 ADGAAALDDATAS
+572 EDGAAALDDATAS
-585 ADRLAEA
+585 AGRLAEA
-592 MGQTGEAVA
+592 MAEAGDTVS
-601 GGGASGSGDGA
+601 GSSGSGGGV
-612 AEKIVTGWR
+612 AERIVTGWR
-621 AVSQALNSYA
+621 AVSEALNSYA

-639 GLGETLSSAF
+639 GLGKTLSSAF
-649 SGAESA
+649 SSAESA

-692 NALGGV
+692 SALSGA
-698 FGGGSAAGGAAS
+698 FGGGGFVA
-710 GAVTAAVSHA
+710 AAVSHA

-726 SGHRRSVPAAVFAGA
+726 SGHTRAVPAAVFAGA
-741 PRMHS
+741 PRMHG
-746 GGTVGPAGSW
+746 GGTVGAAGSW

-780 ARGAGGAIPVAIHL
+780 ARGGGGAIPVAINL

-805 AEQIAAVMRS
+805 AEQIAAVMRG